1 MTGDEKQIAQEFHER
16 LLAARL
22 ATDENDDL
30 ARAAQIAAIDPNSTA
45 PRDHVRF
52 VVCVAIERLRECI
65 EEGGGAADR
74 QQLLTDAIRAAEQ
87 WVRRC

>member
-1 MTGDEKQIAQEFHER
+1 MASDEKQIAQEVHER
-16 LLAARL
+16 LLAARV

-30 ARAAQIAAIDPNSTA
+30 ARTAKIAAIDPNSAA
-45 PRDHVRF
+45 PRDHARF
-52 VVCVAIERLRECI
+52 VVCVAIERLQECI
-65 EEGGGAADR
+65 QEAGGAADR

>member
-1 MTGDEKQIAQEFHER
+1 MTGDEKQIAQEVHER

-45 PRDHVRF
+45 PRDHARF
-52 VVCVAIERLRECI
+52 VACVASNGCR
-65 EEGGGAADR
+65 GASKKPGAPR
-74 QQLLTDAIRAAEQ
+74 TANNF
-87 WVRRC
+87 